1 MYMYDA
7 QIENCFILVAS
18 KKQQPAVAPDATV
31 HAAEEPL
38 TSAGIIP
45 AIREEV
51 PHLPTAI
58 STRRLQIA
66 QLLF

>member
-31 HAAEEPL
+31 HAAGEPL
-38 TSAGIIP
+38 TPAVIIP
-45 AIREEV
+45 AVREKA
-51 PHLPTAI
+51 PHLQTAI
-58 STRRLQIA
+58 STNRLQIA